1 MQTQDF
7 FQRLVKRVPMPTRLM
22 AAVRALP
29 ALALVLLP
37 GNLFAQRE
45 APPVFTAESEVVR
58 IDLIVSDK
66 KGRFISDL
74 QAHEIQVWEDG
85 KKQKVTF
92 FHQLGPGAFDTVPI
106 DEEPLRL
113 EEVPGAEPGA
123 GAEPGQGAYF
133 VVLLDLESLTFDSL
147 LRTKRSLE
155 EFFQSH
161 LQMEDRVMLA
171 SIKRGLRIHQS
182 FTNDLD
188 KLRGALDQLSIR
200 PQDSISILRFMD
212 EVEGIFSEVEAN
224 AFAAGSSDDFISQD
238 LELAVRAAIDTG
250 RMLLNDLEMR
260 VSYACHVISG
270 LARHLGSLQGRKNVL
285 FYSEG
290 YPLDPG
296 RMLGQIIA
304 QRAGRA
310 AGDSMA
316 ELQVT
321 RMVDS
326 RLGSNPMG
334 FSKLQSAMNQANRFR
349 VSLYS
354 VDARGLLPPPGNAE
368 HQYFADYPRLA
379 GRELNAPQEF
389 LTALAGGT
397 GGLSFLNNNDLAA
410 GLHQVYSDSRHYYL
424 VGYTPDRKKKARKTH
439 RIKMKLNRK
448 GLTLRY
454 RREYS
459 ESNADQ
465 LTSALRFPEL
475 FQDFPFE
482 ARVADREGNLTI
494 RMYLPTRELSLK
506 SHDGGAW
513 FILEMFGALLDK
525 SGQSVGKE
533 WLFKRRLEH
542 DFSSEFV
549 ARLRQSD
556 TIDFTAEGKAPP
568 GSYQLVV
575 VLYQGFSGRIGTFVS
590 DITVQP

>member
-7 FQRLVKRVPMPTRLM
+7 FQRLVKRVPTPTRPM

-92 FHQLGPGAFDTVPI
+92 FHRLGPGAFDTVPI

-123 GAEPGQGAYF
+123 GAEPGRGAYF

-155 EFFQSH
+155 EFFQSQ
-161 LQMEDRVMLA
+161 LQMDDRVMLA
-171 SIKRGLRIHQS
+171 SIKRGLRINQS

-224 AFAAGSSDDFISQD
+224 AFAAGSSNDFISQD
-238 LELAVRAAIDTG
+238 LELAVREAIDRG

-260 VSYACHVISG
+260 LSYTCHVISG

-316 ELQVT
+316 ELQVA

-334 FSKLQSAMNQANRFR
+334 FGKLRSATTQANRYQ

-389 LTALAGGT
+389 LTALATGT
-397 GGLSFLNNNDLAA
+397 GGLSFLNNNDLAT
-410 GLHQVYSDSRHYYL
+410 GLHQVHLDSRQYYI
-424 VGYTPDRKKKARKTH
+424 VGYTPERKKKARKTH
-439 RIKMKLNRK
+439 RIKLKLNRK
-448 GLTLRY
+448 DLTFRY

-459 ESNADQ
+459 ETNEDQ
-465 LTSALRFPEL
+465 LASALKFPEL

-482 ARVADREGNLTI
+482 ARVADNKGKVTI
-494 RMYLPTRELSLK
+494 RIFLPTDELFLK
-506 SHDGGAW
+506 SHDSGAL
-513 FILEMFGALLDK
+513 FVLDMYGVLLDK
-525 SGQSVGKE
+525 SGRWVGKKP
-533 WLFKRRLEH
+533 LFKRRLER
-542 DFSSEFV
+542 DFPAEFV
-549 ARLRQSD
+549 VRLRRSD
-556 TIDFTAEGKAPP
+556 TVDFTAEGMAPP
-568 GSYQLVV
+568 GSYQLIV
-575 VLYQGFSGRIGTFVS
+575 VLRQGLSGRIGTFVS
-590 DITVQP
+590 DITVQQ